1 MANTGRKGGLTEN
14 KLLLSQFAGNKI
26 GLSRFTKK
34 KKFLTRIYVISDFT
48 VAFVVPSLENPQDPQ
63 GSSDEEI
70 EKSAPILQ
78 GEIGSS
84 ANFLLG
90 ARSRFGRV
98 IRFNNR
104 LLY

>member
-1 MANTGRKGGLTEN
+1 MVF
-14 KLLLSQFAGNKI
+14 SQFTGNKI

-34 KKFLTRIYVISDFT
+34 KKTFLTRIYVIYDFT
-48 VAFVVPSLENPQDPQ
+48 VAFVESSLENPQGPQ
-63 GSSDEEI
+63 SSSDEKI
-70 EKSAPILQ
+70 EETADESEPMLQ